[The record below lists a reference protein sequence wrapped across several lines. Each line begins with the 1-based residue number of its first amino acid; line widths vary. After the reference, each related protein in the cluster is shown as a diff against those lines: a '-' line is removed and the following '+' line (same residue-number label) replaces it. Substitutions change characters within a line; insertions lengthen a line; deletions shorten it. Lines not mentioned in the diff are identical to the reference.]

1 MELLKEKNIGFTLIE
16 LMVVIAILGV
26 LAASS
31 IPLYSTYRQMGYRTE
46 ATLMLKAMLNG
57 EISYFLENNKF
68 FPADGVPIIALYDE
82 YQSENE
88 IELIKNN
95 LNVSIPS
102 GHKFDYYIATYP
114 NTADESC
121 FIIISASF
129 PLFRDGT
136 SQIVGSVNKDG
147 VITRYMETV
156 NQEEENPEE
165 VSQEKEKEKKAK
177 KEKREEI

>member
-1 MELLKEKNIGFTLIE
+1 MELLEEKNTGFTLIE

-26 LAASS
+26 LAATSV
-31 IPLYSTYRQMGYRTE
+31 PLYSTYRQMGYRTE
-46 ATLMLKAMLNG
+46 ATMMLKSLLDG

-68 FPADGVPIIALYDE
+68 FPGDGVPIIALYDE

-88 IELIKNN
+88 IDLIKNN

-121 FIIISASF
+121 FIIISAPF

-147 VITRYMETV
+147 VVTRYMETV
-156 NQEEENPEE
+156 NQEEVE
-165 VSQEKEKEKKAK
+165 QEKEKEKKEK
-177 KEKREEI
+177 KEKREKK